1 MTKYLVETIDFFR
14 MRYVVECE
22 SAEHAKD
29 VVTMKEAEEFSQLYL
44 DETITSTRVID
55 DAEYLR
61 LFDEDNTYLK
71 DWSEEEK
78 FKYVYE
84 MDYDTPKPDMKE
96 LDPDLREWEY
106 DGCGIKVWK
115 GTRDLYKKV
124 EDGGTGIEV

>member
-1 MTKYLVETIDFFR
+1 

-61 LFDEDNTYLK
+61 IFDEDNDYLK
-71 DWSEEEK
+71 DWSDEQK
-78 FKYVYE
+78 FKYVHE
-84 MDYDTPKPDMKE
+84 VVYDTPNPSMKE
-96 LDPDLREWEY
+96 LDPDQRDWEY
-106 DGCGIKVWK
+106 DGCGVKVWK
-115 GTRDLYKKV
+115 GTMQRYEV
-124 EDGGTGIEV
+124 ENNGTE